1 MKKLKTKRLL
11 VISLSILSFILMFSC
26 DNNDDENPQ
35 ETSLNFTQLE
45 KESLL
50 FMLEEEKLARDTYI
64 YLNNLWSINVFS
76 NISNSEQTHMNAV
89 ADLLTQNDI
98 AFSILPIGE
107 FENVALQN
115 YYNQFIIDGQTSL
128 NNALKIG
135 ATIEDLDIVD
145 LENYINEIESTS
157 IIEVYE
163 TLKCGSRN
171 HLRSFVST
179 IIANN
184 DTYTPQFLSI
194 EEYNE
199 ILNEDHE
206 NCN

>member
-35 ETSLNFTQLE
+35 EASLNFTQLE